1 MKMAVVIMDSG
12 MDVGAGPFSPDHS
25 DEYTDGNFPAYLLP
39 NDEQENDRL
48 DMFHELCLQLM
59 HRRLYLAPIEKPQ
72 RVIDL
77 GTGTGIW
84 AIDFGKLSG
93 FFPSQDT
100 DTHSCSGLTSSG

>member
-12 MDVGAGPFSPDHS
+12 MDVGAGPFSLDHPDVYAHC
-25 DEYTDGNFPAYLLP
+25 NFPAYLLP

-48 DMFHELCLQLM
+48 DMLHELFLQLLN
-59 HRRLYLAPIEKPQ
+59 RRLYLSPIGKPQ

-84 AIDFGKLSG
+84 AIDFGTFQLLS
-93 FFPSQDT
+93 T
-100 DTHSCSGLTSSG
+100 LN